1 MTFLNFKKVTNYGFL
16 SFIEGGGEA
25 FNPSFYAI
33 KEASKH
39 KTSTK
44 KPLTTLS

>member
-16 SFIEGGGEA
+16 SGGEA

-39 KTSTK
+39 KTPTK
-44 KPLTTLS
+44 KSLTTLS